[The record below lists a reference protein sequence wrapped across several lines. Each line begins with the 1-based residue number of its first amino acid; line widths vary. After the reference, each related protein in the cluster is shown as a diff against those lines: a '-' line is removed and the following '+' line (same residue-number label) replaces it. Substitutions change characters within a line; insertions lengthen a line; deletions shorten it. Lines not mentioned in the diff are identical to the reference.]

1 MQLSLF
7 YFADAATEKKPT
19 GNTYQLL
26 MDGARYADAHGF
38 AAVWIP
44 ERHFHPIPIYKLN
57 LRHPLFM
64 RIRPIR
70 LKPQPM

>member
-26 MDGARYADAHGF
+26 MDGARSAFFKVVVAST
-38 AAVWIP
+38 V
-44 ERHFHPIPIYKLN
+44 
-57 LRHPLFM
+57 
-64 RIRPIR
+64 
-70 LKPQPM
+70 